1 MQQEAA
7 TPDSCLRRL
16 SKGEGSLCGNG
27 RIQGRSTV
35 SEEFKTLLH
44 GIGVSG
50 GDKGAGLS

>member
-1 MQQEAA
+1 MQQESA